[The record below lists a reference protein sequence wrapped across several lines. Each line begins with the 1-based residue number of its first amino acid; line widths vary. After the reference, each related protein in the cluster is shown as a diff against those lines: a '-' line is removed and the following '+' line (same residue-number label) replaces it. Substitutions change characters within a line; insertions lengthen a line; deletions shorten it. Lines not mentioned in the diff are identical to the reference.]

1 MPSIFSR
8 SRATSTPKKSAIE
21 PFDDFGRIAS
31 KASNRTLRAATPSP
45 IPSSKKDKKKDKHR
59 ARTFSTPAEPEP
71 LEFAI
76 PDGSFLPLSL
86 DPLRY
91 VPGEE
96 PSQEHRN
103 LLDYGHLSFQRHVIL
118 GLEEVARL
126 VDVVG
131 DELGSRGLTTPFIFS
146 TLALDVSASAV
157 KRLIQAFLK
166 TCGKPS
172 HEADRL
178 WREEVTFAGPHELGM
193 CLRWGLARLV
203 RIVGGQEVRGMLS
216 YDTYIE
222 WREAEKGMVAW
233 LVLGYALY

>member
-8 SRATSTPKKSAIE
+8 SRTALTPKKSAQE
-21 PFDDFGRIAS
+21 PYDEFGRVTTKS
-31 KASNRTLRAATPSP
+31 SSRTLRAGTPSP
-45 IPSSKKDKKKDKHR
+45 IPPSKKDKKKDKQR
-59 ARTFSTPAEPEP
+59 GRTISTPAEPD
-71 LEFAI
+71 LSEFAV
-76 PDGSFLPLSL
+76 PDGSFLLLSL
-86 DPLRY
+86 DPPRY
-91 VPGEE
+91 EPGEE

-146 TLALDVSASAV
+146 TLALDVAASAV
-157 KRLIQAFLK
+157 RRLIQAFLK
-166 TCGKPS
+166 TCGKSS

-178 WREEVTFAGPHELGM
+178 WREEAAFAGPHELGM

-216 YDTYIE
+216 FDTYVE
-222 WREAEKGMVAW
+222 WREAEAGMMAR
-233 LVLGYALY
+233 LVFDHNLY